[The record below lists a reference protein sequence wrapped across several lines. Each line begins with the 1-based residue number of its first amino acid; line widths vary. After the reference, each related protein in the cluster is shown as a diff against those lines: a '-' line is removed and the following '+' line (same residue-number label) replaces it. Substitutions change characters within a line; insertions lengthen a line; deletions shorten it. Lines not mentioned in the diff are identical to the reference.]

1 MPDPPSVR
9 IYTDGGARR
18 NPGPGAYGVVV
29 ADDHDSILAED
40 REYLGETTNNRAE
53 YRAVIRG
60 LKLARRYTSG
70 DVLVTTDSELL
81 VRQLNGRY
89 RVKDED
95 ILPLFREVE
104 QLCRSFHAV
113 RFAHRPRRT
122 GLLARADDLVNEEL
136 DARGFP
142 KSR

>member
-1 MPDPPSVR
+1 MPSLPAVR

-18 NPGPGAYGVVV
+18 NPGPGASGIVV
-29 ADDHDSILAED
+29 ADDRDSVLEEHH
-40 REYLGETTNNRAE
+40 EYLGETTNNRAE
-53 YRAVIRG
+53 YQAVIRG
-60 LKLARRYTSG
+60 LELARRYTSG

-95 ILPLFREVE
+95 LLPLFRQVKR
-104 QLCRSFHAV
+104 LCRSFRAV
-113 RFAHRPRRT
+113 RFVHRPRRT
-122 GLLARADDLVNEEL
+122 GLLARADDLVNQEL

-142 KSR
+142 KAR